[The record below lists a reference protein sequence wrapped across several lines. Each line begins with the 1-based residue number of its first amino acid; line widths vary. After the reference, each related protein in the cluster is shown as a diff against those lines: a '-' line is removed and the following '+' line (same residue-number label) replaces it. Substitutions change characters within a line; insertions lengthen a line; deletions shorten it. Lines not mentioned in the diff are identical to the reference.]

1 MPGCAH
7 IGMRAA
13 AGWILAASLAGC
25 ASDRLASTAT
35 PEQPRAAPTRSAP
48 PESLAGRWM
57 LAQPGSS
64 SCGMNFGAAPGA
76 AEGTIAPEGGCPGN
90 FFTSRKWT
98 FENGSL
104 VIRDHNGESLGQLAL
119 AAPSRFEG
127 KAAAGPAVSL
137 TR

>member
-1 MPGCAH
+1 M
-7 IGMRAA
+7 
-13 AGWILAASLAGC
+13 LAASLAAC
-25 ASDRLASTAT
+25 ATDRVAGPTAAT
-35 PEQPRAAPTRSAP
+35 EPRAAPSRTAP
-48 PESLAGRWM
+48 PEALAGRWT

-64 SCGMNFGAAPGA
+64 TCGMNFGAAPGA

-98 FENGSL
+98 FENGAL
-104 VIRDHNGESLGQLAL
+104 VIRDHNGEPLGQLAL

-127 KAAAGPAVSL
+127 KAAAGAALSL